1 MTLWNGNPKRSIR
14 TRLTDVLFT
23 GVFSNDQRV
32 RDSCLQEAYAIAR
45 EMEGRRERPEA
56 LDDMLPMFSEWV
68 DSGYA
73 SEAEWRLAI
82 EVKKLQEEVRAL
94 RELVGLEGKGHE

>member
-1 MTLWNGNPKRSIR
+1 MTMRNGNPKRSIR
-14 TRLTDVLFT
+14 TRLTNVLFRGIFT
-23 GVFSNDQRV
+23 NDQRV

-56 LDDMLPMFSEWV
+56 LDDMLPMFPEWV

-82 EVKKLQEEVRAL
+82 EVKWLQEEVRAL
-94 RELVGLEGKGHE
+94 RELVGLGGKGHE